1 MSETVYVARR
11 SCGCIVAAFPL
22 NIDKGVKGEL
32 LKQFAKIGLDVDQT
46 SGADVRLN
54 FNLSCTHGAPPLLTM
69 MEKAAADKDAGIDQE
84 DVNAAGPEDLTPDGS
99 ADALLDATAEQPTA
113 ESAAPL
119 ENEITE
125 APATEAEEEDV
136 DKFRHEGPDDLTQE
150 PDPIT
155 APTAFKEP
163 TDESVSAAMPGES
176 DGREMAPE
184 PHKEKK
190 QKHHNG

>member
-69 MEKAAADKDAGIDQE
+69 MEKAAAIKWCE
-84 DVNAAGPEDLTPDGS
+84 VNAKAAIKTVLDKKPFEALAETSNIEFIEKIDTPSITIATDLS
-99 ADALLDATAEQPTA
+99 EYLLE
-113 ESAAPL
+113 
-119 ENEITE
+119 
-125 APATEAEEEDV
+125 
-136 DKFRHEGPDDLTQE
+136 
-150 PDPIT
+150 
-155 APTAFKEP
+155 
-163 TDESVSAAMPGES
+163 
-176 DGREMAPE
+176 
-184 PHKEKK
+184 
-190 QKHHNG
+190 

>member
-54 FNLSCTHGAPPLLTM
+54 FNLSCTHGAPPLITL
-69 MEKAAADKDAGIDQE
+69 MEQAAAEKDTGIEQN
-84 DVNAAGPEDLTPDGS
+84 DVDSAGPEDLTPDGS
-99 ADALLDATAEQPTA
+99 ADALLDATAEQATD

-119 ENEITE
+119 EAENTE
-125 APATEAEEEDV
+125 APATEAEAE
-136 DKFRHEGPDDLTQE
+136 E

-155 APTAFKEP
+155 APPAYEP
-163 TDESVSAAMPGES
+163 TDELVAEGMPGES

-190 QKHHNG
+190 QRHNQ